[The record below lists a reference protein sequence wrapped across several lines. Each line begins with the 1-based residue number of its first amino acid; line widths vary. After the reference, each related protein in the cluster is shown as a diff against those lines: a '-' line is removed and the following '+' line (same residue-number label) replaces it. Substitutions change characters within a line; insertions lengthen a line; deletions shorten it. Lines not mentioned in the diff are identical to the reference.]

1 MLSQQKYVTLSLE
14 LHLFSSRLM
23 KEHAI
28 FLEAGF
34 TPKNEDYKR
43 TADTFKKYF
52 EAVLTN
58 TVGISNGF
66 IRPNVLASG
75 EIVTDFTLGAEQK
88 TQNFTGIEIDQSITI
103 SEAKLFTP
111 SRADLTPELF
121 DYVVNLNS
129 YVKSLLDSFISFKED
144 VLNLQ
149 VSCNIFTSNY
159 PLLIEHTLHEARLY
173 RDQLEKIERG
183 EDLDNMNVIQEELF
197 WDKIMME
204 HALFIRGMLD
214 PTENNLIQTANDFA
228 NEFNELLETA
238 RRANE
243 ATISTVT
250 NTTLAK
256 TIQLRGFKE
265 AGTKGIARCKIRSII
280 LPLLADHVLREA
292 NHYIRLLQ
300 MSATDF

>member
-75 EIVTDFTLGAEQK
+75 ELATDFTLGAEQK

-129 YVKSLLDSFISFKED
+129 YVRNLLDSFISFKED